1 MLTYIVLLGPPG
13 AGKGTQSK
21 VMASELDLPH
31 ISTGDIFREN
41 IKQGNELGRLADS
54 FISKGKLVPD
64 DVTVA
69 MLRER
74 FKQSDCKNGA
84 ILDGFPRTPP
94 QADALEILL
103 NSFGGRVNLVL
114 FITAPVQSLIE
125 RLAGRWTCRAK
136 GHIFHEDFNQP
147 KVKGVCDI
155 DGSELYQRDD
165 DKAETVLHRIEIYKD
180 QTAPLIQYYTERG
193 LLVEINGIESIEKVS
208 AQVRSALQKAK
219 SSDGA

>member
-13 AGKGTQSK
+13 VGKGTQSK
-21 VMASELDLPH
+21 VVAGELDLPH

-64 DVTVA
+64 DVTIA
-69 MLRER
+69 ILRER
-74 FKQSDCKNGA
+74 FKESDCRNGA
-84 ILDGFPRTPP
+84 ILDGFPRTPA

-103 NSFGGRVNLVL
+103 NSFGGQVNLVL
-114 FITAPVQSLIE
+114 FITAPVKSLIE

-136 GHIFHEDFNQP
+136 GHIYHEHFNP
-147 KVKGVCDI
+147 SKVTGVCDI

-165 DKAETVLHRIEIYKD
+165 DKAETVMHRIEIYKD

-193 LLVEINGIESIEKVS
+193 LLVEIDGIESIEKVS
-208 AQVRSALQKAK
+208 AHVRSAVKKTMNLQA
-219 SSDGA
+219 